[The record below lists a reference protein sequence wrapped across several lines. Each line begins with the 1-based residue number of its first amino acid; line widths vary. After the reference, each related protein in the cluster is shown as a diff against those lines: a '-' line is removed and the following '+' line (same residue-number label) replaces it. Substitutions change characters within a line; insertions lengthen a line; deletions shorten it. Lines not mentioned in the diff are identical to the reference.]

1 MNYDVWDLEANISE
15 EKTFPDEVFL
25 PPMSPHHSSYI
36 IHHTYL
42 MRTFLPFFL
51 IVFLFSN
58 CKNKPQAFQQTRAEA
73 DLPKDFLE
81 FYQKF
86 HTDSVYQMAHI
97 EWPLKGES
105 GISADTMAKRQLKEW
120 NPEDWRLMHLPDTSM
135 STLKRSFETVGEIIV
150 VEKMSYPMV
159 GFGFERQF
167 YKEEDGQWRLIFYG
181 ENTQMV
187 Q

>member
-1 MNYDVWDLEANISE
+1 
-15 EKTFPDEVFL
+15 
-25 PPMSPHHSSYI
+25 
-36 IHHTYL
+36 
-42 MRTFLPFFL
+42 
-51 IVFLFSN
+51 
-58 CKNKPQAFQQTRAEA
+58 
-73 DLPKDFLE
+73 
-81 FYQKF
+81 
-86 HTDSVYQMAHI
+86 
-97 EWPLKGES
+97 
-105 GISADTMAKRQLKEW
+105 
-120 NPEDWRLMHLPDTSM
+120 M